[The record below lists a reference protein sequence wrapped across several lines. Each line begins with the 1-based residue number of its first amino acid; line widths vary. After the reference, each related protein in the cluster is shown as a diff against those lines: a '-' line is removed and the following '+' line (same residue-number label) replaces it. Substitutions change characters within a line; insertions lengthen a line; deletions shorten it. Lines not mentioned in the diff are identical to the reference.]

1 MLFYCR
7 PGFRHRVAARLRQ
20 VGLQETEFAF
30 EPEGLRSWTY
40 VED

>member
-7 PGFRHRVAARLRQ
+7 PGYRHRVAARMREI
-20 VGLQETEFAF
+20 GLPETEFAF

-40 VED
+40 VER